1 MRTSAAIERWP
12 IGPTGEARCT
22 AFTVRSA
29 PTLPVHPGCEIR
41 WAMTRMRESLLTWV
55 ARGTEKSNRCEYRF
69 SHASGQKL
77 HTSRTDSGQPNDR
90 CLWLT
95 DAINGLL

>member
-1 MRTSAAIERWP
+1 MVLRPTETGGDARVIELATSEPTVRTRAAIGRWP

-41 WAMTRMRESLLTWV
+41 VSVDAHAGSLPTWV
-55 ARGTEKSNRCEYRF
+55 ARSTEKSNRCE
-69 SHASGQKL
+69 
-77 HTSRTDSGQPNDR
+77 
-90 CLWLT
+90 
-95 DAINGLL
+95 